1 MHDGMLWFL
10 VLPVLVL
17 AILYYLGFLTIGLSF
32 VVSGFRSS
40 NPGRRAI
47 LVLIG
52 LGVVSAPF
60 IFSKIQRLIAE
71 RNADTLQQEIAGLDR
86 IDLAGRLPEKFV
98 TVGRYHQSDIDFIGR
113 RYGMSQ
119 FAKQENDR
127 LKTAYR
133 RYRKAEFC
141 HKYLYKKKMA
151 PNINISNCRDL
162 PASIQAALNIQEPI
176 LFFVEGSATSYRR
189 SNVIIGKMYEVRLVT
204 PQEDL
209 LVDYYEQRTVDDPA
223 SIINPYSSGRR
234 LDWRDKP
241 PTKQEFVEAAL
252 QGASR

>member
-1 MHDGMLWFL
+1 MHDEMLWIL
-10 VLPVLVL
+10 VFPVLVV

-32 VVSGFRSS
+32 VVSGLKSGNR
-40 NPGRRAI
+40 GRRAI

-52 LGVVSAPF
+52 VGVVSAPF
-60 IFSKIQRLIAE
+60 VISKIQRLIAE
-71 RNADTLQQEIAGLDR
+71 RKADTVQQEIAGLER
-86 IDLAGRLPEKFV
+86 IDLQGRLPEKFV
-98 TVGRYHQSDIDFIGR
+98 TVGRYHESDIEFIQR

-119 FAKQENDR
+119 FAKRENDR
-127 LKTAYR
+127 LRAAYR
-133 RYRKAEFC
+133 NFRKAEFC
-141 HKYLYKKKMA
+141 HKYLYKKKIA

-162 PASIQAALNIQEPI
+162 PASIQAALDITEPV
-176 LFFVEGSATSYRR
+176 LFFVEGSSTSYRR
-189 SNVIIGKMYEVRLVT
+189 SNIIMGKMYEVRLVT

-223 SIINPYSSGRR
+223 SITNPYSSGRR
-234 LDWRDKP
+234 LDRRDKP